1 MIVLYDDDDDTDYD
15 EHHYDNKEH
24 TFSSV
29 DFDFITCSSWVTLR
43 QNCVMLTCLITLSPE
58 EGRKEGWMV
67 YTIQT
72 ACDDDDTMGHCDC
85 YCTVLDASS
94 VSPSSSPASASSSPA
109 SPSSSPA
116 SPASS
121 SHHHHSYLC
130 EYELRY
136 TCQRGL
142 GGVAGAVDE
151 T

>member
-1 MIVLYDDDDDTDYD
+1 
-15 EHHYDNKEH
+15 
-24 TFSSV
+24 
-29 DFDFITCSSWVTLR
+29 
-43 QNCVMLTCLITLSPE
+43 
-58 EGRKEGWMV
+58 MV

-94 VSPSSSPASASSSPA
+94 LSSLSSSSSPASSSS
-109 SPSSSPA
+109 

-130 EYELRY
+130 GYELRY